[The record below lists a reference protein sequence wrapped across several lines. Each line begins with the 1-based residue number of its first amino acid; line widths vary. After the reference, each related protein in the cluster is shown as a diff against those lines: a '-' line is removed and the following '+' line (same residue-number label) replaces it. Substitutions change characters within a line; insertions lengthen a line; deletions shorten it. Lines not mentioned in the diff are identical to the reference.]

1 MAIHEDIQSISDH
14 SLYKTVAPIATAI
27 MLASI
32 SWIFTMVLD
41 VENKSL
47 RNEQAITV
55 IQNDSEDV
63 WDDIESLQRDVTNIR
78 IRMGNGYSNPHDK

>member
-1 MAIHEDIQSISDH
+1 MPIHEDIQNISDH

-41 VENKSL
+41 LENKSL
-47 RNEQAITV
+47 RNEHAIVV
-55 IQNDSEDV
+55 IQGDSEDV
-63 WDDIESLQRDVTNIR
+63 WNDIEKLQNEVTNIR
-78 IRMGNGYSNPHDK
+78 IYIGNGHRNPHNQ

>member
-1 MAIHEDIQSISDH
+1 MALHEDIQSVSEH
-14 SLYKTVAPIATAI
+14 QLYKTLATLVSVALIGIVGWLLTSI
-27 MLASI
+27 MDLGTKA
-32 SWIFTMVLD
+32 L
-41 VENKSL
+41 K
-47 RNEQAITV
+47 NEQAITV

>member
-1 MAIHEDIQSISDH
+1 MPIHEDIQQISDH

-41 VENKSL
+41 LENKSL

-63 WDDIESLQRDVTNIR
+63 WDDIEKLQSDVTNIR
-78 IRMGNGYSNPHDK
+78 IHIGNGYGSPHDR